1 VASVFEFSAAGV
13 PSTGE
18 VPSGLPSLAGPA
30 LRLRDVDGIF
40 PLATGCL
47 LLAYVESISAAR
59 TFAAK
64 HGYTLDPQQEFLG
77 IGAAN
82 LAAALSHGYPVA
94 GGLSQTAGVTDH
106 VRMNLEGQSGL
117 PAGSLHHPV
126 EDVPGE
132 RGTITFGCEHE
143 RRLRLLLLLQLWQRF
158 VTATLMC
165 CRPCFLRVTCIVA
178 AWKSIASQVSSHI
191 SEARNPCRNG
201 PDERDQVNVQ
211 LTERLDQHLGRGVVV
226 ADASHDEVLALGR
239 LLRFA
244 ALCRGTGQSIH
255 LSTLAAV

>member
-1 VASVFEFSAAGV
+1 MASVFEFSAAGV

-117 PAGSLHHPV
+117 PVGSLHHPV

-132 RGTITFGCEHE
+132 RGTIRFGCEHE
-143 RRLRLLLLLQLWQRF
+143 RRLRLLLFLQLSQRPQF

-165 CRPCFLRVTCIVA
+165 CRLAVLLARDVHRCGMEVDRVPSEFAYLGIAFVPCSPIKSSAEWEGA
-178 AWKSIASQVSSHI
+178 A
-191 SEARNPCRNG
+191 SEPCR
-201 PDERDQVNVQ
+201 VSNV
-211 LTERLDQHLGRGVVV
+211 R
-226 ADASHDEVLALGR
+226 
-239 LLRFA
+239 
-244 ALCRGTGQSIH
+244 
-255 LSTLAAV
+255 

>member
-1 VASVFEFSAAGV
+1 MFEFSAAGV

-40 PLATGCL
+40 PLATGRL

-126 EDVPGE
+126 EDVPDE

-143 RRLRLLLLLQLWQRF
+143 RRLRLLLLLQLSQRPQF
-158 VTATLMC
+158 VTANLMY
-165 CRPCFLRVTCIVA
+165 CRLAVLLARDVHRCGMEVDRVP
-178 AWKSIASQVSSHI
+178 
-191 SEARNPCRNG
+191 SEFAYLGSPQ
-201 PDERDQVNVQ
+201 PMPER
-211 LTERLDQHLGRGVVV
+211 
-226 ADASHDEVLALGR
+226 S
-239 LLRFA
+239 
-244 ALCRGTGQSIH
+244 
-255 LSTLAAV
+255 